1 LGKAPGQD
9 RGTFIFGINKI
20 GGLIMKKIRVPYVLN
35 QHGGAHIDKKK
46 QARKKAC
53 RKFKKERRD

>member
-1 LGKAPGQD
+1 
-9 RGTFIFGINKI
+9 
-20 GGLIMKKIRVPYVLN
+20 MKKIRAPYVLN
-35 QHGGAHIDKKK
+35 QHGGAHLDKKK